1 MTDKNSFVLYLDAW
15 DVIEELD
22 TEQRGVLFTAI
33 YAVQL
38 GLDLPEMD
46 KETRIVFKGIKNTL
60 IRDKTKYEKI
70 IESRSKAGKLGA
82 EKRWCAKNGKTVENS
97 TNEWQTIANIADSVS
112 VSVSDSVSVSV
123 SESEAEGGQNDDD
136 TTDLSFDLYGTLKNV
151 KLTPEQHRK
160 IVDTYQ
166 TPSKLINKVSSWLPT
181 AERPPAD
188 HFALVHRFA
197 VNDDW
202 PKKPKPDPPP
212 EPLDPERGEL
222 CSMPDEVQEKI
233 NKLFS

>member
-15 DVIEELD
+15 DVIEELN

-38 GLDLPEMD
+38 DLDLPEMD

-82 EKRWCAKNGKTVENS
+82 EKRWGAKNSKTVENS

-136 TTDLSFDLYGTLKNV
+136 TTELFGVLKNV

-188 HFALVHRFA
+188 HFGLVHTFA
-197 VNDDW
+197 ANDNW

>member
-15 DVIEELD
+15 DVIEELS

-38 GLDLPEMD
+38 DLDLPEMD

-70 IESRSKAGKLGA
+70 IESRSKAGRLGA
-82 EKRWCAKNGKTVENS
+82 EKRWGAKNSKTVENS

-112 VSVSDSVSVSV
+112 VSVSESVSDSVSVSV
-123 SESEAEGGQNDDD
+123 SNSEAEGGQNDDD
-136 TTDLSFDLYGTLKNV
+136 TTELFGVLKNV

-166 TPSKLINKVSSWLPT
+166 TPSRLIDKVSTWLPE
-181 AERPPAD
+181 AKHPPAD
-188 HFALVHRFA
+188 HFGLVHTFA
-197 VNDDW
+197 INDDW